1 LKPGAIQPDAIAAV
15 QDADRQGQPYAMII
29 MDWLMPDMSG
39 GEVVKHMQGLDLAQL
54 PPCMVVT
61 GMSAPEVEDQAHA
74 MGVTTVLQKPVTAS
88 SLFDAVLETL
98 DKGKAGGLVSVTEAQ
113 ADVSSIAGA
122 RVLLVEDNELN
133 QEVAQAFLADAG
145 LETDVARNGQE
156 ALDKVQRTGYD
167 LVLMDMQMPVMDG
180 LTATRAIRA
189 LPGFDTLPIVA
200 MTANAMMSDRERCL
214 AAGMNDHIAKPI
226 DPRLLVSKLL
236 QWIPARSSRSRRAAA
251 DHPGRQPVAESG
263 KTLGPIAG
271 LDTSKGLMRS
281 GQREALYE
289 NLLALFVDGQSLTV
303 SRLSQAIEQ
312 GDWGAAESLA
322 HTLKGVSAQIGA
334 DPLSK
339 AAEALEAAIRER
351 PGADKARQCLGQ
363 VDALLAPLLKELQAR
378 AHPATPAHPATA
390 AVDLARWPQIK
401 AQLMA
406 LLQAGDTSC
415 EELLQDNEV
424 LVQQALGPVYPDLDR
439 AIRNYDYTAAL
450 RVLQG

>member
-1 LKPGAIQPDAIAAV
+1 MQQLEKALGSVDGLIGLLQAVGYYPDRRLATAVFLSMRLGRPLLLEGAPGV
-15 QDADRQGQPYAMII
+15 GKT
-29 MDWLMPDMSG
+29 
-39 GEVVKHMQGLDLAQL
+39 ELAKSL
-54 PPCMVVT
+54 
-61 GMSAPEVEDQAHA
+61 A
-74 MGVTTVLQKPVTAS
+74 TA
-88 SLFDAVLETL
+88 L
-98 DKGKAGGLVSVTEAQ
+98 G
-113 ADVSSIAGA
+113 
-122 RVLLVEDNELN
+122 RVLVRL
-133 QEVAQAFLADAG
+133 QC
-145 LETDVARNGQE
+145 
-156 ALDKVQRTGYD
+156 YD
-167 LVLMDMQMPVMDG
+167 
-180 LTATRAIRA
+180 
-189 LPGFDTLPIVA
+189 
-200 MTANAMMSDRERCL
+200 
-214 AAGMNDHIAKPI
+214 GM
-226 DPRLLVSKLL
+226 
-236 QWIPARSSRSRRAAA
+236 
-251 DHPGRQPVAESG
+251 E
-263 KTLGPIAG
+263 
-271 LDTSKGLMRS
+271 
-281 GQREALYE
+281 QREALYE

-339 AAEALEAAIRER
+339 AAEALEVAIRER

-439 AIRNYDYTAAL
+439 AIRDYDYTAAL